1 MLEGP
6 RIGAKSIKEVTFG
19 HNCQPGPSRG
29 IDLENISCYWINLN
43 QLFLLKKSYKL
54 DFIK

>member
-29 IDLENISCYWINLN
+29 IDLENIHWINLN